1 VRPHILLV
9 EDDEALRVT
18 LSDRLLGEGYF
29 VDTAIDG
36 VEGFDKARGLSF
48 DLIILDVMLP
58 DTTGFEVC
66 RNIREAQISTPIMF
80 LSARYETVDKVVGL
94 MLGADD
100 YVTKPFEA
108 VELLA
113 RIEALLRQARRP
125 IPSLSD
131 S

>member
-1 VRPHILLV
+1 MRPHILLV